1 MDNND
6 NNEQKKKN
14 AVEIRDIGNL
24 EITVNLPMRND
35 ESQEDIQEQLLQQ
48 MRRFTEYCEA
58 IGDSLR
64 GDTVTRV
71 RWKWDCKCILPPD
84 LDILRLLRY

>member
-14 AVEIRDIGNL
+14 AAEIRDIGNL

-48 MRRFTEYCEA
+48 MRRFTVYCEA

-71 RWKWDCKCILPPD
+71 RWNWDCKGILPPD
-84 LDILRLLRY
+84 LDIFL

>member
-1 MDNND
+1 MIIMNK
-6 NNEQKKKN
+6 KKKN
-14 AVEIRDIGNL
+14 AAEIRDIGNL

-48 MRRFTEYCEA
+48 MRRFTVYCEA

-64 GDTVTRV
+64 GGGTGTARASSHRTSTYFFKTEDPHNE
-71 RWKWDCKCILPPD
+71 DE
-84 LDILRLLRY
+84 